1 MVYENNSMSET
12 DIIGIYSREYV
23 EQDKSDVSDRILI
36 SIISK
41 VETPLIDEV
50 CKRYKKVLQL
60 RVDDIKIS
68 PWDCTIMGRE
78 QDYLEGLTEFKYI
91 HFATIK
97 RFVRETDKVDVHC
110 GAGVSRSSAVAIGI
124 ALLRDDKELLHNILK
139 SNPYIKPN
147 PRILSIFYTNSGSVK
162 CSDVYDLIYW
172 YKHKYHGKLSDNSP
186 DYIVDEISLKYL

>member
-1 MVYENNSMSET
+1 
-12 DIIGIYSREYV
+12 
-23 EQDKSDVSDRILI
+23 
-36 SIISK
+36 
-41 VETPLIDEV
+41 
-50 CKRYKKVLQL
+50 
-60 RVDDIKIS
+60 
-68 PWDCTIMGRE
+68 MGRG

-139 SNPYIKPN
+139 SNTYIKPN

>member
-1 MVYENNSMSET
+1 MIFNN
-12 DIIGIYSREYV
+12 IINIYSKEYV

-36 SIISK
+36 SIIST
-41 VETPLIDEV
+41 VETPLKDEV
-50 CKRYKKVLQL
+50 CRRYKKVFQL

-68 PWDCTIMGRE
+68 PWDCAVMDRE

-97 RFVRETDKVDVHC
+97 RFVRETDKVDIHC

-139 SNPYIKPN
+139 NNPYIKPN
-147 PRILSIFYTNSGSVK
+147 PRILSMFYINSGSVK

-172 YKHKYHGKLSDNSP
+172 YRNKYHVKLSDNSP
-186 DYIVDEISLKYL
+186 DYIADEISLKDL